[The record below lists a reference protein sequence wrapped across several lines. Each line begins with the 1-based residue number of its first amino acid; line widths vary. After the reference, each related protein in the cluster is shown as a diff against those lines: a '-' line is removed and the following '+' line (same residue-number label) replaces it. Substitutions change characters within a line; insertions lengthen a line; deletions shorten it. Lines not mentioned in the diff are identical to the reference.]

1 MKRLEE
7 LNSVNKVRINSVR
20 SEAFRSYGRVI
31 EGYDVS
37 SLIRFMEEN
46 TSVPEQGNV
55 YVASV
60 PEMEAIIAAD
70 DTLASLSGGMPFQ
83 AGYCNGRNST
93 YNGFEYH
100 KAWEINIAVTDFML
114 ALGHSWDISADLSC
128 YSVDQAEVFYVEK
141 GSVIEMFGTTLHL
154 SPLRT
159 QDGGFKDIVLL
170 PRGVNTPLMDA
181 EKAARDKAFAGG
193 DREARLLLQRGKW
206 VISHPDRE
214 PLIKQGAWAGVLGE
228 NRELFF

>member
-1 MKRLEE
+1 MSRLEE
-7 LNSVNKVRINSVR
+7 LNKINKVRVNSVR

-37 SLIRFMEEN
+37 ALVRFMEDC
-46 TSVPEQGNV
+46 TSVPEQGNI

-60 PEMEAIIAAD
+60 PEMEAIMAAD
-70 DTLASLSGGMPFQ
+70 VKLAALTGGMPFQ

-93 YNGFEYH
+93 FNGFEYH
-100 KAWEINIAVTDFML
+100 KASEINIAVTDFML
-114 ALGHSWDISADLSC
+114 ALGHCWDISGDLT

-141 GSVIEMFGTTLHL
+141 GTVIEMFGTTLHL

-159 QDGGFKDIVLL
+159 QESGFKGIVLL
-170 PRGVNTPLMDA
+170 PKGVNTPLTDA
-181 EKAARDKAFAGG
+181 EKAARDKAIADG

-214 PLIKQGAWAGVLGE
+214 PLIKQGAHPGVLGE